1 MASVSL
7 RLPDDLKA
15 RLDALSAS
23 TGRGKSFYMLEAI
36 REHLDDL
43 EDYYEA
49 HAIAED
55 IRAGKRKTI
64 KLEEV
69 MKKYEM
75 DC

>member
-7 RLPDDLKA
+7 RLPDDLKS

-23 TGRGKSFYMLEAI
+23 TGRSKSFYMLEAI
-36 REHLDDL
+36 AEHLEDL

-49 HAIAED
+49 HAIAQD
-55 IRAGKRKTI
+55 IKSGKTKTI
-64 KLEEV
+64 PLAEV
-69 MKKYEM
+69 MKEYGM